1 MDEEQLDESNKNF
14 LLDYLLSYELGYC
27 IVRPLQYEYDLISDS
42 FETNKLIVN
51 LIENIKDDNLK
62 KNFLVRKGLNV
73 GSDVYYE
80 EEIDYFFLEKI
91 KNKDKSDIWTQES
104 LWNINYDDDFNLFLK
119 PPKKCEYRDLKCS
132 LVSNIK

>member
-1 MDEEQLDESNKNF
+1 M
-14 LLDYLLSYELGYC
+14 
-27 IVRPLQYEYDLISDS
+27 
-42 FETNKLIVN
+42 
-51 LIENIKDDNLK
+51 K